1 MPEDALTRRRGRRP
15 AGFCQEQ
22 TPVTTEQF
30 SSMEHD
36 AFHVSYLSDKTPEAV
51 FNSQAVRTI
60 AYFEGLD
67 RAASASLSSNTPAN
81 TTSASTISS
90 RRPPLD
96 RPSPGRPPV
105 ERREHRQRFWEA
117 IVRGLSCEEARVVA
131 SMAAPVGTRWSR
143 ENGGHAVKQP
153 SLAFGALSVVCRT
166 RRDRDPTRS
175 GLRDS

>member
-1 MPEDALTRRRGRRP
+1 MAGQRLLELLDAKAGEVEREIRRP
-15 AGFCQEQ
+15 AGLCQEQ
-22 TPVTTEQF
+22 TLLMTEQF
-30 SSMEHD
+30 SSMECD
-36 AFHVSYLSDKTPEAV
+36 AFHGSYLSDTIPEAV
-51 FNSQAVRTI
+51 FHGQVVRTI

-67 RAASASLSSNTPAN
+67 RAASASLSSSTHAN
-81 TTSASTISS
+81 TTSASTITS
-90 RRPPLD
+90 R
-96 RPSPGRPPV
+96 RPPV

-131 SMAAPVGTRWSR
+131 SMAAAVGTRWSR